1 MSGHS
6 KWSQIKHKKAITD
19 VKRGRLFSKLARE
32 VSVAARVGGASL
44 DTNIRL
50 RAAVERAKSEG
61 LPKENIDR
69 AIAKAN
75 HTAQGMEFKEFL
87 YEASALGGISI
98 LIEGIT
104 DNTNRT
110 FNEIKHLLSEH
121 DGRMADPGSLA
132 WNFEKIGILKIN
144 KDNNAAK
151 STEYI
156 ELAIIESGARDLT
169 LLDDF
174 WLVETEFTQR
184 ERIRGELEQKGIMI
198 AESGHDYKSRSPIS
212 PDVAAKQKAETLLEE
227 LLEHDDVQEIYT
239 NLAEDTA
246 A

>member
-32 VSVAARVGGASL
+32 VSVAARTGGSSL

-75 HTAQGMEFKEFL
+75 GTAEGMEFKEFL
-87 YEASALGGISI
+87 YEASAPGGVSI

-110 FNEIKHLLSEH
+110 FNELKHLLSEH

-132 WNFEKIGILKIN
+132 WNFEKIGILKIT
-144 KDNNAAK
+144 KEHNAA
-151 STEYI
+151 TPAEDM
-156 ELAIIESGARDLT
+156 ELAIIDAGARDLT

-174 WLVETEFTQR
+174 WLVETQFTER
-184 ERIRGELEQKGIMI
+184 ERIRGELERKAIVVS
-198 AESGHDYKSRSPIS
+198 ESGHDYKPVSTIS
-212 PDVAAKQKAETLLEE
+212 PDFATRQKAETLLET
-227 LLEHDDVQEIYT
+227 LLEHDDVQEVYT
-239 NLAEDTA
+239 NLAENPIV
-246 A
+246 